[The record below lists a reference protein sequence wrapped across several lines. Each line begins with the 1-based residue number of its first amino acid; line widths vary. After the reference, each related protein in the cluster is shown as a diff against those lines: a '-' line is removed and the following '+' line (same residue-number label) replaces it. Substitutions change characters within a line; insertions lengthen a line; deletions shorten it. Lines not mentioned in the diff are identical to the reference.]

1 MCLLR
6 PNPSTHTPV
15 PEVIKFTVLVHPSL
29 SSLLYT
35 YVLSLSDPC
44 QGEEKKDFKGNY
56 AFSQCV
62 LRSHALAQETLF
74 RGSCIL

>member
-35 YVLSLSDPC
+35 HVLSLSDPC
-44 QGEEKKDFKGNY
+44 QGVEKK
-56 AFSQCV
+56 
-62 LRSHALAQETLF
+62 
-74 RGSCIL
+74 ILMEIMHFTMCLT